1 MDFLEAQNYLEKVR
15 SQKGIVLGLDTM
27 RHLMAKLNNPQD
39 KVKFIQVAG
48 TNGKGSTAA
57 YLTSI
62 LSEAGI
68 KVGRY
73 TSPAVFSS
81 TEQYFA
87 CGSCISESEYA
98 KGMTAVA
105 EAAARLDGEIPTA
118 FEQETALAFWYFA
131 QKGCELAIL
140 EAGLGGDMDAT
151 NIVTTTVC
159 SIITSISMDHCRILG
174 NKLSEIAAHKAG
186 IIKPG
191 APVICIEQ
199 KEDAME
205 PIRKAAKAA
214 DTPLYEV
221 HRDEVRQIF
230 SDKRES
236 IVFFREFEN
245 LHLKMLGSCQPEN
258 AALAVQAA
266 SVLSRSYP
274 IEKKHI
280 YDGIEK
286 TRWGGRFELHSGSP
300 DIILDGAHN
309 PDGIR
314 RLRESV
320 NQMFGAVPICY
331 VCGVLAD
338 KDYEKEIEILFGRA
352 SEVLTVTPPSPRAM
366 KSTDLKA
373 AIKNRKS
380 NGSSYFTGKSSGCV
394 RNPYNSCKG
403 KRVDETQRQTVNKQ
417 NRDEELWIK
426 KRLNRL
432 YACFWK
438 ESVKIQTERDC

>member
-98 KGMTAVA
+98 KGVTAVA
-105 EAAARLDGEIPTA
+105 EAAASLEGETPTA

-131 QKGCELAIL
+131 KKGCELAIL

-174 NKLSEIAAHKAG
+174 NKISEIAAHKAG

-205 PIRKAAKAA
+205 PIRAAAKAA

-352 SEVLTVTPPSPRAM
+352 SNVFTVTPPSPRAM

-373 AIKNRKS
+373 AIKKRFSQLKVTSFDSEDGIEKAMEAAVSQNNPVVVCGTLTILARVKEWM
-380 NGSSYFTGKSSGCV
+380 K
-394 RNPYNSCKG
+394 RND
-403 KRVDETQRQTVNKQ
+403 RM
-417 NRDEELWIK
+417 
-426 KRLNRL
+426 
-432 YACFWK
+432 
-438 ESVKIQTERDC
+438 

>member
-105 EAAARLDGEIPTA
+105 EAAARLDGETPTA

-205 PIRKAAKAA
+205 SIRAAAKAA

-352 SEVLTVTPPSPRAM
+352 SNVFTVTPPSPRAM

-373 AIKNRKS
+373 AIKKRFSQLKVTSFDSEDGIEKAMEAAVLQNNPVVVCGTLTILARVKEWM
-380 NGSSYFTGKSSGCV
+380 K
-394 RNPYNSCKG
+394 RN
-403 KRVDETQRQTVNKQ
+403 D
-417 NRDEELWIK
+417 
-426 KRLNRL
+426 RL
-432 YACFWK
+432 
-438 ESVKIQTERDC
+438 

>member
-98 KGMTAVA
+98 KGVTAVA
-105 EAAARLDGEIPTA
+105 EAAASLDGETPTA

-174 NKLSEIAAHKAG
+174 NKISEIAAHKAG

-205 PIRKAAKAA
+205 PIRAAAKAA

-352 SEVLTVTPPSPRAM
+352 SNVFAVTPPSPRAM

-373 AIKNRKS
+373 AIKKRFSQLKVISFDSEDGIEKAMEAAVSQNNPVVVCGTLTILARVKEWM
-380 NGSSYFTGKSSGCV
+380 K
-394 RNPYNSCKG
+394 RND
-403 KRVDETQRQTVNKQ
+403 RM
-417 NRDEELWIK
+417 
-426 KRLNRL
+426 
-432 YACFWK
+432 
-438 ESVKIQTERDC
+438 

>member
-98 KGMTAVA
+98 KGVTAVA
-105 EAAARLDGEIPTA
+105 EAAASLDGEIPTA

-174 NKLSEIAAHKAG
+174 NKISEIAAHKAG
-186 IIKPG
+186 IIKTG

-205 PIRKAAKAA
+205 PIRAAAKAA

-280 YDGIEK
+280 YEGIEK

-352 SEVLTVTPPSPRAM
+352 SNVFTVTPPSPRAM

-373 AIKNRKS
+373 AIKERFPQLKVISFDSEDGIEKAMEAAVSQN
-380 NGSSYFTGKSSGCV
+380 
-394 RNPYNSCKG
+394 NPVVVCG
-403 KRVDETQRQTVNKQ
+403 TLTILARVKEWMNC
-417 NRDEELWIK
+417 N
-426 KRLNRL
+426 NRL
-432 YACFWK
+432 
-438 ESVKIQTERDC
+438 

>member
-98 KGMTAVA
+98 KGVTAVA
-105 EAAARLDGEIPTA
+105 EAAASLDGEIPTA

-174 NKLSEIAAHKAG
+174 NKISEIAAHKAG

-205 PIRKAAKAA
+205 PIRAAAKAA

-352 SEVLTVTPPSPRAM
+352 SNVFTVTPPSPRAM
-366 KSTDLKA
+366 KSTDLKV
-373 AIKNRKS
+373 AIKERFPQLKVTSFDSEDGIEKAMEAAVSQNNPVVVCGTLTILARVKEWM
-380 NGSSYFTGKSSGCV
+380 K
-394 RNPYNSCKG
+394 RND
-403 KRVDETQRQTVNKQ
+403 RM
-417 NRDEELWIK
+417 
-426 KRLNRL
+426 
-432 YACFWK
+432 
-438 ESVKIQTERDC
+438 

>member
-98 KGMTAVA
+98 KGVTAVA
-105 EAAARLDGEIPTA
+105 EAAASLDGEIPTA

-174 NKLSEIAAHKAG
+174 NKISEIAAHKAG

-199 KEDAME
+199 KADAME
-205 PIRKAAKAA
+205 PIRAAAKAA

-352 SEVLTVTPPSPRAM
+352 SNVFTVTPPSPRAM

-373 AIKNRKS
+373 AIKERFPQLKVISFDSEDGIEKAMEAAVSQN
-380 NGSSYFTGKSSGCV
+380 
-394 RNPYNSCKG
+394 NPVVVCG
-403 KRVDETQRQTVNKQ
+403 TLTILARVKEWMNC
-417 NRDEELWIK
+417 N
-426 KRLNRL
+426 NRL
-432 YACFWK
+432 
-438 ESVKIQTERDC
+438 

>member
-98 KGMTAVA
+98 KGVTAVA
-105 EAAARLDGEIPTA
+105 EAAASLDGETPTA

-131 QKGCELAIL
+131 KKGCELAIL

-174 NKLSEIAAHKAG
+174 NKISEIAAHKAG

-205 PIRKAAKAA
+205 PIRAAAKAA

-352 SEVLTVTPPSPRAM
+352 SNVFTVTPPSPRAM
-366 KSTDLKA
+366 KSTDLKV
-373 AIKNRKS
+373 AIKERFPQLKVTSFDSEDGIEKAMEAAVSQNNPVVVCGTLTILARVKEWMKRNNRM
-380 NGSSYFTGKSSGCV
+380 
-394 RNPYNSCKG
+394 
-403 KRVDETQRQTVNKQ
+403 
-417 NRDEELWIK
+417 
-426 KRLNRL
+426 
-432 YACFWK
+432 
-438 ESVKIQTERDC
+438 

>member
-39 KVKFIQVAG
+39 KVKFIQIAG

-98 KGMTAVA
+98 KGVTAVS
-105 EAAARLDGEIPTA
+105 EAAASLDGETPTA

-131 QKGCELAIL
+131 KKGCELAIL

-174 NKLSEIAAHKAG
+174 NKISEIAAHKAG

-205 PIRKAAKAA
+205 PIRAAAKAA

-352 SEVLTVTPPSPRAM
+352 SNVFTVTPPSPRAM

-373 AIKNRKS
+373 AIKKRFSQLKVISFDSEDGIEKAMEAAVSQN
-380 NGSSYFTGKSSGCV
+380 
-394 RNPYNSCKG
+394 NPVVVCG
-403 KRVDETQRQTVNKQ
+403 TLTILARVKEWMNC
-417 NRDEELWIK
+417 N
-426 KRLNRL
+426 NRL
-432 YACFWK
+432 
-438 ESVKIQTERDC
+438 

>member
-98 KGMTAVA
+98 KGVTAVT
-105 EAAARLDGEIPTA
+105 EAAASLDGETPTA

-174 NKLSEIAAHKAG
+174 NKISEIAAHKAG

-205 PIRKAAKAA
+205 PIRAAAKAA

-352 SEVLTVTPPSPRAM
+352 SNVFTVTPPSPRAM

-373 AIKNRKS
+373 AIKKRFSQLKVISFDSEDGIEKAMEAAVSQN
-380 NGSSYFTGKSSGCV
+380 
-394 RNPYNSCKG
+394 NPVVVCG
-403 KRVDETQRQTVNKQ
+403 TLTILARVKEWMNC
-417 NRDEELWIK
+417 N
-426 KRLNRL
+426 NRL
-432 YACFWK
+432 
-438 ESVKIQTERDC
+438 

>member
-105 EAAARLDGEIPTA
+105 EAAASLDGETPTA

-131 QKGCELAIL
+131 KKGCELAIL

-174 NKLSEIAAHKAG
+174 NKISEIAAHKAG

-199 KEDAME
+199 REDAME
-205 PIRKAAKAA
+205 PIRAAAKAA

-245 LHLKMLGSCQPEN
+245 LHLKMLGTCQPEN
-258 AALAVQAA
+258 AALALQAA
-266 SVLSRSYP
+266 SVLSCSYP

-352 SEVLTVTPPSPRAM
+352 SNVFTVTPPSPRAM

-373 AIKNRKS
+373 AIKDRFPQLKVIAFEGNDDIEKAMEAAIS
-380 NGSSYFTGKSSGCV
+380 QN
-394 RNPYNSCKG
+394 NPVVVCG
-403 KRVDETQRQTVNKQ
+403 TLTILARVKEWMK
-417 NRDEELWIK
+417 
-426 KRLNRL
+426 LNDRM
-432 YACFWK
+432 
-438 ESVKIQTERDC
+438 

>member
-98 KGMTAVA
+98 KGVTAVA
-105 EAAARLDGEIPTA
+105 EAAASLDGETPTA

-174 NKLSEIAAHKAG
+174 NKISEIAAHKAG

-205 PIRKAAKAA
+205 PIRAAAKAA

-352 SEVLTVTPPSPRAM
+352 SNVFTVTPPSLRAM

-373 AIKNRKS
+373 AIKKRFSQLKVTSFDSEDGIEKAMEAAVSQNNPVVVCGTLTILARVKEWM
-380 NGSSYFTGKSSGCV
+380 K
-394 RNPYNSCKG
+394 RND
-403 KRVDETQRQTVNKQ
+403 RM
-417 NRDEELWIK
+417 
-426 KRLNRL
+426 
-432 YACFWK
+432 
-438 ESVKIQTERDC
+438 

>member
-98 KGMTAVA
+98 KGVTAVA
-105 EAAARLDGEIPTA
+105 EAAASLDGETPTA

-151 NIVTTTVC
+151 NIVKTTVC

-174 NKLSEIAAHKAG
+174 NKISEIAAHKAG

-205 PIRKAAKAA
+205 PIRAAAKAA

-266 SVLSRSYP
+266 SVLSSSYP

-352 SEVLTVTPPSPRAM
+352 SNVFTVTPPSPRAM

-373 AIKNRKS
+373 AIKKRFSQLKVTSFDSEDGIEKAMEAAVSQNNPVVVCGTLTILARVKEWM
-380 NGSSYFTGKSSGCV
+380 K
-394 RNPYNSCKG
+394 RND
-403 KRVDETQRQTVNKQ
+403 RM
-417 NRDEELWIK
+417 
-426 KRLNRL
+426 
-432 YACFWK
+432 
-438 ESVKIQTERDC
+438 

>member
-98 KGMTAVA
+98 QGMTAVS
-105 EAAARLDGEIPTA
+105 EAAASLDGETPTA

-131 QKGCELAIL
+131 KKGCELAIL

-174 NKLSEIAAHKAG
+174 NKISEIAAHKAG

-205 PIRKAAKAA
+205 PIRAAAKAA

-352 SEVLTVTPPSPRAM
+352 SNVFTVTPPSPRAM

-373 AIKNRKS
+373 AIKKRFSQLKVISFDSEDGIEKAMEAAVSQNNPVVVCGTLTILARVKEWM
-380 NGSSYFTGKSSGCV
+380 K
-394 RNPYNSCKG
+394 RND
-403 KRVDETQRQTVNKQ
+403 RM
-417 NRDEELWIK
+417 
-426 KRLNRL
+426 
-432 YACFWK
+432 
-438 ESVKIQTERDC
+438 

>member
-105 EAAARLDGEIPTA
+105 EAAASLDGETPTA

-131 QKGCELAIL
+131 KKGCELAIL

-174 NKLSEIAAHKAG
+174 NKISEIAAHKAG

-205 PIRKAAKAA
+205 PIRAAAKAA

-245 LHLKMLGSCQPEN
+245 LHLKMLGSCQSEN

-352 SEVLTVTPPSPRAM
+352 SNVFTVTPPSPRAM

-373 AIKNRKS
+373 AIKKRFSQLKVTSFDSEDGIEKAIEAAVSQN
-380 NGSSYFTGKSSGCV
+380 
-394 RNPYNSCKG
+394 NPVVVCG
-403 KRVDETQRQTVNKQ
+403 TLTILARVKEWMNC
-417 NRDEELWIK
+417 N
-426 KRLNRL
+426 NRL
-432 YACFWK
+432 
-438 ESVKIQTERDC
+438 

>member
-105 EAAARLDGEIPTA
+105 EAAARLDGETPTA

-205 PIRKAAKAA
+205 PIRAAAKAA

-373 AIKNRKS
+373 AIKNRFPQLKVIAFEGNDDIEKAMEAATS
-380 NGSSYFTGKSSGCV
+380 QENPVVVCGTLTILARVKEWMK
-394 RNPYNSCKG
+394 RN
-403 KRVDETQRQTVNKQ
+403 D
-417 NRDEELWIK
+417 
-426 KRLNRL
+426 RL
-432 YACFWK
+432 
-438 ESVKIQTERDC
+438 

>member
-87 CGSCISESEYA
+87 CGSCISENEYA
-98 KGMTAVA
+98 KGVTAVA
-105 EAAARLDGEIPTA
+105 EAAASLDGETPTA

-131 QKGCELAIL
+131 KKGCELAIL

-174 NKLSEIAAHKAG
+174 NKISEIAAHKAG

-205 PIRKAAKAA
+205 PIRAAAKAA

-352 SEVLTVTPPSPRAM
+352 SNVFTVTPPSPRAM

-373 AIKNRKS
+373 AIKERFPQLKVISFDSEDGIEKAMEAAVSQN
-380 NGSSYFTGKSSGCV
+380 
-394 RNPYNSCKG
+394 NPVVVCG
-403 KRVDETQRQTVNKQ
+403 TLTILARVKEWMNC
-417 NRDEELWIK
+417 N
-426 KRLNRL
+426 NRL
-432 YACFWK
+432 
-438 ESVKIQTERDC
+438 

>member
-39 KVKFIQVAG
+39 KVKFTQVAG

-98 KGMTAVA
+98 KGVTAVA
-105 EAAARLDGEIPTA
+105 EAAASLDGETPTA

-174 NKLSEIAAHKAG
+174 NKISEIAAHKAG

-205 PIRKAAKAA
+205 PIRAAAKAA

-352 SEVLTVTPPSPRAM
+352 SNVFTVTPPSPRAM

-373 AIKNRKS
+373 AIKKRFSQLKVISFDSEDGIEKAMEAAVSQNNPVVVCGTLTILARVKEWM
-380 NGSSYFTGKSSGCV
+380 K
-394 RNPYNSCKG
+394 RND
-403 KRVDETQRQTVNKQ
+403 RM
-417 NRDEELWIK
+417 
-426 KRLNRL
+426 
-432 YACFWK
+432 
-438 ESVKIQTERDC
+438 

>member
-73 TSPAVFSS
+73 TSPAVFSI

-105 EAAARLDGEIPTA
+105 EAAASLDGETPTA

-174 NKLSEIAAHKAG
+174 NKISEIAAHKAG

-205 PIRKAAKAA
+205 PIRAAAKAA

-352 SEVLTVTPPSPRAM
+352 SNVFTVTPPSPRAM

-373 AIKNRKS
+373 AIKERFPQLKVTSFDSEDGIEKAMEAAVSQN
-380 NGSSYFTGKSSGCV
+380 
-394 RNPYNSCKG
+394 NPVVVCG
-403 KRVDETQRQTVNKQ
+403 TLTILARVKEWMNC
-417 NRDEELWIK
+417 N
-426 KRLNRL
+426 NRL
-432 YACFWK
+432 
-438 ESVKIQTERDC
+438 

>member
-98 KGMTAVA
+98 KGVTAVA
-105 EAAARLDGEIPTA
+105 EAAASLDGETPTA

-174 NKLSEIAAHKAG
+174 NKISEIAAHKAG

-205 PIRKAAKAA
+205 PIRAAAKAA

-331 VCGVLAD
+331 VCDVLAD

-352 SEVLTVTPPSPRAM
+352 SNVFTVTPPSPRAM
-366 KSTDLKA
+366 KSTDLKV
-373 AIKNRKS
+373 AIKERFPQLKVTSFDSEDGIEKAMEAAVSQNNPVVVCGTLTILARVKEWM
-380 NGSSYFTGKSSGCV
+380 K
-394 RNPYNSCKG
+394 RND
-403 KRVDETQRQTVNKQ
+403 RM
-417 NRDEELWIK
+417 
-426 KRLNRL
+426 
-432 YACFWK
+432 
-438 ESVKIQTERDC
+438 

>member
-105 EAAARLDGEIPTA
+105 EAAASLDGETPTA

-174 NKLSEIAAHKAG
+174 NKISEIAAHKAG

-205 PIRKAAKAA
+205 PIRAAAKAA

-309 PDGIR
+309 PDVIR

-352 SEVLTVTPPSPRAM
+352 SNVFTVTPPSPRAM

-373 AIKNRKS
+373 AIKKRFLQLKVISFDSEDGIEKAMEAAVSQNNPVVVCGTLTILARVKEWM
-380 NGSSYFTGKSSGCV
+380 K
-394 RNPYNSCKG
+394 RND
-403 KRVDETQRQTVNKQ
+403 RM
-417 NRDEELWIK
+417 
-426 KRLNRL
+426 
-432 YACFWK
+432 
-438 ESVKIQTERDC
+438 

>member
-98 KGMTAVA
+98 QGMTAVA
-105 EAAARLDGEIPTA
+105 EAAASLDGETPTA

-131 QKGCELAIL
+131 KKGCELAIL

-174 NKLSEIAAHKAG
+174 NKISEIAAHKAG

-191 APVICIEQ
+191 APIICIEQ

-205 PIRKAAKAA
+205 PIRAAAKAA

-245 LHLKMLGSCQPEN
+245 LHLKMLGTCQPEN
-258 AALAVQAA
+258 AALALQAA

-286 TRWGGRFELHSGSP
+286 TRWSGRFELHSGSP

-352 SEVLTVTPPSPRAM
+352 SNVFTVTPPSPRAM

-373 AIKNRKS
+373 AIKDRFPQLKVIAFEGNDDIEKAMEAAIS
-380 NGSSYFTGKSSGCV
+380 QN
-394 RNPYNSCKG
+394 NPVVVCG
-403 KRVDETQRQTVNKQ
+403 TLTILARVKEWMNC
-417 NRDEELWIK
+417 N
-426 KRLNRL
+426 NRL
-432 YACFWK
+432 
-438 ESVKIQTERDC
+438 

>member
-98 KGMTAVA
+98 QGMTAVA
-105 EAAARLDGEIPTA
+105 EAAASLDGETPTA

-131 QKGCELAIL
+131 KKGCELAIL

-174 NKLSEIAAHKAG
+174 NKISEIAAHKAG

-352 SEVLTVTPPSPRAM
+352 SNVFTVTPPSPRAM

-373 AIKNRKS
+373 AIKNRFPQLKVIS
-380 NGSSYFTGKSSGCV
+380 FDSEDGIEKAMEAAVSQNNPVVVCGTLTILARVKEWMK
-394 RNPYNSCKG
+394 RNDRP
-403 KRVDETQRQTVNKQ
+403 
-417 NRDEELWIK
+417 
-426 KRLNRL
+426 
-432 YACFWK
+432 
-438 ESVKIQTERDC
+438 

>member
-98 KGMTAVA
+98 KGVTAVA
-105 EAAARLDGEIPTA
+105 EAAASLDGETPTA

-131 QKGCELAIL
+131 KKGCELAIL

-174 NKLSEIAAHKAG
+174 NKISEIAAHKAG

-205 PIRKAAKAA
+205 PIRAAAKAA

-245 LHLKMLGSCQPEN
+245 LHLKMLGSYQPEN

-352 SEVLTVTPPSPRAM
+352 SNVFTVTPPSPRAM

-373 AIKNRKS
+373 AIKKRFSQLKVTSFDSEDGIEKAMEAAVSQN
-380 NGSSYFTGKSSGCV
+380 
-394 RNPYNSCKG
+394 NPVVVCG
-403 KRVDETQRQTVNKQ
+403 TLTILARVKEWMKCN
-417 NRDEELWIK
+417 
-426 KRLNRL
+426 NRL
-432 YACFWK
+432 
-438 ESVKIQTERDC
+438 

>member
-98 KGMTAVA
+98 KGVTAVA
-105 EAAARLDGEIPTA
+105 EAAASLDGETPTA

-174 NKLSEIAAHKAG
+174 NKISEIAAHKAG

-205 PIRKAAKAA
+205 PIRAAAKAA

-245 LHLKMLGSCQPEN
+245 LHLKMLGSYQPEN

-352 SEVLTVTPPSPRAM
+352 SNVFTVTPPSPRAM

-373 AIKNRKS
+373 AIKERFPQLKVISFDSEDGIEKAMEAAVSQN
-380 NGSSYFTGKSSGCV
+380 
-394 RNPYNSCKG
+394 NPVVVCG
-403 KRVDETQRQTVNKQ
+403 TLTILARVKEWMNC
-417 NRDEELWIK
+417 N
-426 KRLNRL
+426 NRL
-432 YACFWK
+432 
-438 ESVKIQTERDC
+438 

>member
-98 KGMTAVA
+98 KGVTAVA
-105 EAAARLDGEIPTA
+105 EAAASLDGETPTA

-174 NKLSEIAAHKAG
+174 NKISEIAAHKAG

-191 APVICIEQ
+191 APVICIEH

-205 PIRKAAKAA
+205 PIRAAAKAA

-245 LHLKMLGSCQPEN
+245 LHLKMLGSYQPEN

-352 SEVLTVTPPSPRAM
+352 SNVFTVTPPSPRAM

-373 AIKNRKS
+373 AIKKRFSQLKVTSFDSEDGIEKAMEAAVSQNNPVVVCGTLTILARVKEWM
-380 NGSSYFTGKSSGCV
+380 K
-394 RNPYNSCKG
+394 RND
-403 KRVDETQRQTVNKQ
+403 RM
-417 NRDEELWIK
+417 
-426 KRLNRL
+426 
-432 YACFWK
+432 
-438 ESVKIQTERDC
+438 

>member
-98 KGMTAVA
+98 KGVTAVA
-105 EAAARLDGEIPTA
+105 EAAASLDGETPTA

-131 QKGCELAIL
+131 KKGCELAIL

-174 NKLSEIAAHKAG
+174 NKISEIAAHKAG

-191 APVICIEQ
+191 APIICIEQ

-205 PIRKAAKAA
+205 TIRAAAKAA

-352 SEVLTVTPPSPRAM
+352 SNVFTVTPPSPRAM

-373 AIKNRKS
+373 AIKKRFLQLKVISFDSEDGIEKAMEAAVSQNNPVVVCGTLTILARVKEWM
-380 NGSSYFTGKSSGCV
+380 K
-394 RNPYNSCKG
+394 RND
-403 KRVDETQRQTVNKQ
+403 RM
-417 NRDEELWIK
+417 
-426 KRLNRL
+426 
-432 YACFWK
+432 
-438 ESVKIQTERDC
+438 

>member
-105 EAAARLDGEIPTA
+105 EAAARLDGETPTA

-174 NKLSEIAAHKAG
+174 NKISEIAAHKAG

-205 PIRKAAKAA
+205 TIRAAAKAA

-352 SEVLTVTPPSPRAM
+352 SEVITVTPPSPRAM

-373 AIKNRKS
+373 AIKKRFPQLKVTSFDSEDGIEKAMEAAVSQNNPVVVCGTLTILARVKEWM
-380 NGSSYFTGKSSGCV
+380 K
-394 RNPYNSCKG
+394 RN
-403 KRVDETQRQTVNKQ
+403 D
-417 NRDEELWIK
+417 
-426 KRLNRL
+426 RL
-432 YACFWK
+432 
-438 ESVKIQTERDC
+438 

>member
-39 KVKFIQVAG
+39 KVKFIQIAG

-98 KGMTAVA
+98 QGMTAVA
-105 EAAARLDGEIPTA
+105 EAAASLDGETPTA

-174 NKLSEIAAHKAG
+174 NKISEIAAHKAG

-205 PIRKAAKAA
+205 PIRAAAKAA

-245 LHLKMLGSCQPEN
+245 LHLKMLGTCQPEN
-258 AALAVQAA
+258 AALALQAA
-266 SVLSRSYP
+266 SVLSCSYP

-286 TRWGGRFELHSGSP
+286 TRWSGRFELHSGSP

-352 SEVLTVTPPSPRAM
+352 SNVFTVTPPSPRAM

-373 AIKNRKS
+373 AIKDRFPQLKVIAFEGNDDIEKAMEAAIS
-380 NGSSYFTGKSSGCV
+380 QN
-394 RNPYNSCKG
+394 NPVVVCG
-403 KRVDETQRQTVNKQ
+403 TLTILARVKEWMK
-417 NRDEELWIK
+417 
-426 KRLNRL
+426 LNDRM
-432 YACFWK
+432 
-438 ESVKIQTERDC
+438 

>member
-98 KGMTAVA
+98 KGVTAVA
-105 EAAARLDGEIPTA
+105 EAAASLDCETPTA

-174 NKLSEIAAHKAG
+174 NKISEIAAHKAG

-205 PIRKAAKAA
+205 PIRAAAKAA

-245 LHLKMLGSCQPEN
+245 LHLKMLGSYQPEN

-352 SEVLTVTPPSPRAM
+352 SNVFTVTPPSPRAM

-373 AIKNRKS
+373 AIKKRFSQLKVTSFDSEDGIEKAMEAAVSQNNPVVVCGTLTILARVKEWM
-380 NGSSYFTGKSSGCV
+380 K
-394 RNPYNSCKG
+394 RND
-403 KRVDETQRQTVNKQ
+403 RM
-417 NRDEELWIK
+417 
-426 KRLNRL
+426 
-432 YACFWK
+432 
-438 ESVKIQTERDC
+438 

>member
-105 EAAARLDGEIPTA
+105 EAAASLDGETPTA

-174 NKLSEIAAHKAG
+174 NKISEIAAHKAG

-205 PIRKAAKAA
+205 PIRAAAKAA
-214 DTPLYEV
+214 ATPLYEV

-352 SEVLTVTPPSPRAM
+352 SNVFTVTPPSPRAM

-373 AIKNRKS
+373 AIKKRFSQLKVISFDSEDGIEKAMEAAVSQNNPVVVCGTLTILARVKEWM
-380 NGSSYFTGKSSGCV
+380 K
-394 RNPYNSCKG
+394 RND
-403 KRVDETQRQTVNKQ
+403 RM
-417 NRDEELWIK
+417 
-426 KRLNRL
+426 
-432 YACFWK
+432 
-438 ESVKIQTERDC
+438 

>member
-1 MDFLEAQNYLEKVR
+1 MDFLEAHNYLEKVR

-48 TNGKGSTAA
+48 TNGKGSTVA

-105 EAAARLDGEIPTA
+105 EAAACLDGETPTA

-151 NIVTTTVC
+151 NVVTTTVC

-205 PIRKAAKAA
+205 PIRAAAKAA

-352 SEVLTVTPPSPRAM
+352 SNVFTVTPPSPRAM

-373 AIKNRKS
+373 AIKKRFSQLKVISFDSEDGIEKAMEAAVSQN
-380 NGSSYFTGKSSGCV
+380 
-394 RNPYNSCKG
+394 NPVVVCG
-403 KRVDETQRQTVNKQ
+403 TLTILARVKEWMNC
-417 NRDEELWIK
+417 N
-426 KRLNRL
+426 NRL
-432 YACFWK
+432 
-438 ESVKIQTERDC
+438 